1 VLKQDPS
8 QPRAIYGLAIASVL
22 SGKAAVAR
30 DLFEKVVA
38 AGSAAS
44 SGSVP
49 SAGSAAS
56 SGSVPSIGSSAN
68 SQSGATP
75 DPNLLAWS
83 HIYLGRIHDLEG
95 ERDQALGEYQAALA
109 VSGAPESAKTAAQ
122 RGVQVAYAPQTK
134 SGAAPPPKP

>member
-1 VLKQDPS
+1 LQDAADAEAIFQKVLKQDPN

-22 SGKAAVAR
+22 SGKAAIAR
-30 DLFEKVVA
+30 DLFEKVIA
-38 AGSAAS
+38 AGSPGSPAS
-44 SGSVP
+44 NQP
-49 SAGSAAS
+49 
-56 SGSVPSIGSSAN
+56 
-68 SQSGATP
+68 GATP

-83 HIYLGRIHDLEG
+83 HIYLGRIHDIEG

-109 VSGAPESAKTAAQ
+109 VSGAPDSAKSAAQ